1 MRFKWYWL
9 VLVVAGITLHFL
21 GSQTSFPQQEPAYVS
36 TTKGAVYVIPV
47 KGVIDLGLAG
57 FIQRVTEDA
66 KTAQAKAVI
75 FEIDTFGG
83 RVDAATEISK
93 SIGELSP
100 TPAIAYVTERAWS
113 AGALIALACQ
123 EIVMAPGTSIG
134 SAEPRVGGME
144 QQLAD
149 EKAVSAIRA
158 EFKALAEKN
167 GHPKNLAQAMVDKD
181 LELKYV
187 RIRGETYILTPDEIE
202 EKKSQFRELEIKVER
217 TNIKNDKLL
226 NLTAEEAEE
235 LKLAGAV
242 LPDREA
248 LLGHFKLADYRIVE
262 TAPNWSE
269 VLVRFL
275 THPVVSSI
283 LLTLGSLGMIFE
295 LRMPGFGISG
305 IIGLACLAAFFWGHY
320 LVGLANWI
328 EIFLFCLGVI
338 LLLLE
343 ILVIPGF
350 GIAGIS
356 GIVLIVASI
365 FLGLIKHPF
374 QIPKSELTG
383 ALNVVGYAIICAF
396 VVILLSLRFFP
407 QTTIWKRVVLSGSEM
422 RNRGFRVSTREGYLG
437 RRGKTLTILRP
448 AGRAVFGEEILD
460 VVTEGD
466 FIEKDREVKVIKAE
480 GNRVVV
486 QEV

>member
-1 MRFKWYWL
+1 MSLKSVWFLL
-9 VLVVAGITLHFL
+9 VLAGVLCL
-21 GSQTSFPQQEPAYVS
+21 WGSQMTFPGEATISQEE
-36 TTKGAVYVIPV
+36 GAIYVIPV
-47 KGVIDLGLAG
+47 KGVIELGLAG
-57 FIQRVTEDA
+57 FIERMTVDA
-66 KTAQAKAVI
+66 KAAQVRAVI

-83 RVDAATEISK
+83 RVDAATQISK
-93 SIGELSP
+93 SIDELAP
-100 TPAIAYVTERAWS
+100 IPAIAYVTDHAWS

-123 EIVMAPGTSIG
+123 EIVMAPGSSIG

-144 QQLAD
+144 QQPTD
-149 EKAVSAIRA
+149 EKTVSAIRA

-167 GHPKNLAQAMVDKD
+167 DHPTNLAQAMVDKD
-181 LELKYV
+181 IELKYV
-187 RIRGETYILTPDEIE
+187 KLRGETYILTPDEIE
-202 EKKSQFRELEIKVER
+202 EKKGQFRKHEIKVER
-217 TNIKNDKLL
+217 TIIKKDKLL
-226 NLTAEEAEE
+226 NLTAGEAEE
-235 LKLAGAV
+235 LELAEAV

-248 LLGHFKLADYRIVE
+248 LLGYFKLADYQLVE

-283 LLTLGSLGMIFE
+283 LLTLGFLGMIFE

-305 IIGLACLAAFFWGHY
+305 TIGLACLALFFWGHY
-320 LVGLANWI
+320 LIGLADWT
-328 EIFLFCLGVI
+328 EIFLFCLGVV

-374 QIPKSELTG
+374 QIPESELLG
-383 ALNVVGYAIICAF
+383 AFNVIGYTIICTF
-396 VVILLSLRFFP
+396 LIFLLSLRFFP
-407 QTTIWKRVVLSGSEM
+407 QTAIWKRVVLSGSEM
-422 RNRGFRVSTREGYLG
+422 RERGFKGTSALEGYLG
-437 RRGKTLTILRP
+437 RTGKTLTILRP
-448 AGRAVFGEEILD
+448 AGRAVFGEKILD

-466 FIEKDREVKVIKAE
+466 FIEKDREVRVIKVE

>member
-1 MRFKWYWL
+1 MRLKALWFL
-9 VLVVAGITLHFL
+9 LILAGLLLLLWGNQLISSEEAIF
-21 GSQTSFPQQEPAYVS
+21 SQKED
-36 TTKGAVYVIPV
+36 AVYVIPV
-47 KGVIDLGLAG
+47 KDVIELGLAG
-57 FIQRVTEDA
+57 FIERVTVDA
-66 KTAQAKAVI
+66 KAARARAVI

-83 RVDAATEISK
+83 RVDAATQISK
-93 SIGELSP
+93 SIDELAP
-100 TPAIAYVTERAWS
+100 ILAIAYVTDQAWS

-123 EIVMAPGTSIG
+123 KIVMAPGSSIG

-144 QQLAD
+144 QQPTD
-149 EKAVSAIRA
+149 EKTISAIRA

-167 GHPKNLAQAMVDKD
+167 DHPPNLAQAMVDKD
-181 LELKYV
+181 IELKYV
-187 RIRGETYILTPDEIE
+187 KIRGEIYILTPDEIE
-202 EKKSQFRELEIKVER
+202 EKKGQFREHEIKVER
-217 TNIKNDKLL
+217 TIIKKDKLL
-226 NLTAEEAEE
+226 NLTAREAEE
-235 LKLAGAV
+235 LELAEAV
-242 LPDREA
+242 LPDRET
-248 LLGHFKLADYRIVE
+248 LLGYFKLKDYQLVE

-275 THPVVSSI
+275 THPAVSSI
-283 LLTLGSLGMIFE
+283 LLTLGFLGMIFE

-305 IIGLACLAAFFWGHY
+305 TIGLACLALFFWGHY
-320 LVGLANWI
+320 LVGLANWT
-328 EIFLFCLGVI
+328 EIFLFCLGVV

-374 QIPKSELTG
+374 QIPKSELLG
-383 ALNVVGYAIICAF
+383 AFNVIGYTIICTF
-396 VVILLSLRFFP
+396 VIILLSLRFFP

-422 RNRGFRVSTREGYLG
+422 RERGFRVSTLELEGYLG
-437 RRGKTLTILRP
+437 RTGKTLTILRP
-448 AGRAVFGEEILD
+448 AGRAVFGEKMLD

-466 FIEKDREVKVIKAE
+466 FVEKDKEVRVIKVE